1 MRGQAFPST
10 PRFPAPFSCSRP
22 RKFLICIN
30 LPAGGWPMSDAFLS
44 SDDFDEQAHQLYN
57 EGRYDEAL
65 LILKEGIT
73 LYPHAVELHIGMA
86 YAHLAREEY
95 AWARRSFEHAL
106 GLDPDHEDGLAGL
119 GETLLKLGDR
129 AGAMRVFE
137 RILQLG
143 FQDDHELMLQVG
155 RALFREGHIAP
166 AHRFFDLAAAAHPD
180 SPDAAACLGY
190 ASHRLGNDAGSLYWL
205 RRALELDASYSE
217 ARIYLANLLY
227 DRGET
232 EAALHQLERTQPEDH
247 FDELGIWRHIE
258 LKKTVY
264 RLPDEDP
271 ELVPWLVRLGE
282 VAGEPDA
289 IDMLLA
295 EVEAQQADGTVRDPH
310 QLELFGTRLS
320 ELHAMQKRP
329 GQGESHLVVTLGG
342 QAIRGSWDEILLQMK
357 AADRDWAQGSLSDFM
372 ASLARRGQTETGV
385 VIPTTDAEALIRG
398 SAEAGVLRIVQ

>member
-1 MRGQAFPST
+1 
-10 PRFPAPFSCSRP
+10 
-22 RKFLICIN
+22 
-30 LPAGGWPMSDAFLS
+30 MSDAFLS

-65 LILKEGIT
+65 AILNQGIT
-73 LYPHAVELHIGMA
+73 LYPHAVELHIGRA

-95 AWARRSFEHAL
+95 AWARRSFDQAL

-129 AGAMRVFE
+129 AGATSAFE

-155 RALFREGHIAP
+155 RALFREGLIGP
-166 AHRFFDLAAAAHPD
+166 AHRFFDLAASAHQD

-190 ASHRLGNDAGSLYWL
+190 AAHRLGNDAGALYWL
-205 RRALELDASYSE
+205 RRALELDAKFCE

-232 EAALHQLERTQPEDH
+232 EAALHHLERTQPEDH

-271 ELVPWLVRLGE
+271 ELTPWLARLGE
-282 VAGEPDA
+282 VAGDPDP
-289 IDMLLA
+289 IEMLLA
-295 EVEAQQADGTVRDPH
+295 EVEAQQADGGVRDPH
-310 QLELFGTRLS
+310 QLELFGTLLS

-329 GQGESHLVVTLGG
+329 QQGESHLVVTLLGH
-342 QAIRGSWDEILLQMK
+342 AIRGTWDEILLQMK
-357 AADRDWAQGSLSDFM
+357 AADREWAHGSLDDFM
-372 ASLARRGQTETGV
+372 LSQARRGQAETGV
-385 VIPTTDAEALIRG
+385 VIPTTDAEAFIRG
-398 SAEAGVLRIVQ
+398 SAEAGVLRIVS

>member
-1 MRGQAFPST
+1 MPQQRPVKRDT
-10 PRFPAPFSCSRP
+10 VRRFSCSSP

-30 LPAGGWPMSDAFLS
+30 QPREVLPMSDAFLS
-44 SDDFDEQAHQLYN
+44 SDDFDEQAHHLYN

-65 LILKEGIT
+65 TVLKEGIT
-73 LYPHAVELHIGMA
+73 LYPLAVELHIGTA

-95 AWARRSFEHAL
+95 AWARRSFEQAL
-106 GLDPDHEDGLAGL
+106 SLDPDHEDGLAGY

-129 AGAMRVFE
+129 SGTMTAFE

-155 RALFREGHIAP
+155 RALFREGLIAP
-166 AHRFFDLAAAAHPD
+166 AHRFFDLAASAHPD
-180 SPDAAACLGY
+180 SADAAACLGY

-205 RRALELDASYSE
+205 RRALEIDASYSE

-232 EAALHQLERTQPEDH
+232 EAALHHLERTQPEDH
-247 FDELGIWRHIE
+247 YDELGIWRHIE
-258 LKKTVY
+258 LKKTIY
-264 RLPDEDP
+264 RLPDEDL
-271 ELVPWLVRLGE
+271 ELAPWYSRLGE

-295 EVEAQQADGTVRDPH
+295 EIEAQQADGGVRDPH
-310 QLELFGTRLS
+310 QLELFGTLLT
-320 ELHAMQKRP
+320 ELHAMQKKP
-329 GQGESHLVVTLGG
+329 VQTESHLVMTLAGHI
-342 QAIRGSWDEILLQMK
+342 IRGTWEEILLQMK
-357 AADRDWAQGSLSDFM
+357 AADRDWATGSLTDFM
-372 ASLARRGQTETGV
+372 ASLARRGQAETGV
-385 VIPTTDAEALIRG
+385 VIPTTDAEAFIRG